1 MMEEKEERLAHG
13 RVPQRD
19 EVHAGN
25 IAELLGEW
33 KWLVG
38 HLGDEDLFNRKKGW
52 GNVVRGTGHG
62 DQCPV

>member
-13 RVPQRD
+13 RVLQRD

-25 IAELLGEW
+25 IAELLGEG

-38 HLGDEDLFNRKKGW
+38 QLGDEDLINRKKG
-52 GNVVRGTGHG
+52 
-62 DQCPV
+62 

>member
-13 RVPQRD
+13 RVLQRD

-25 IAELLGEW
+25 IAELLGEC

-38 HLGDEDLFNRKKGW
+38 QLVQDLINRKKG
-52 GNVVRGTGHG
+52 
-62 DQCPV
+62 